1 MMEKAKQVNEE
12 EVLDEE
18 IKKKMNEF
26 RELKGVGEITA
37 RKLAE
42 AGYTLQSLA
51 VAVPAELAEAAEIS
65 EATARRII
73 QEAKKKA
80 KIGTLTTADE
90 LLEQRRKIGRIT
102 TGSSSLDELLG
113 GGIETKA
120 TTELFGEYGS
130 GKSQIAHQLCVNVQL
145 PPDKGGLEGTALF
158 IDTEGTFRPE
168 RIVEMASAL
177 DLDPKKVLQNI
188 GVYRVYTVEDQML
201 VAEKCE
207 DEIDRRGVRLLVVD
221 SLTSLFR
228 AEYLG
233 RELLASRQQKLAKH
247 VHTLNKLADTKDI
260 AVVVTNQVLAR
271 PDVFFGDPTRPAGGH
286 IVGHSMTTR
295 VYLRKSKGNI
305 RVARVVDSPLLP
317 EMERP
322 FCICREGI
330 RDVTG

>member
-1 MMEKAKQVNEE
+1 MEEIRE
-12 EVLDEE
+12 EVDEE
-18 IKKKMNEF
+18 LETRIEELK
-26 RELKGVGEITA
+26 ELKGVGESTA

-42 AGYTLQSLA
+42 AGYTIQSLA
-51 VAVPAELAEAAEIS
+51 VAVPAELAEAIEIS
-65 EATARRII
+65 ETTARKII
-73 QEAKKKA
+73 QEAKRKA
-80 KIGTLTTADE
+80 KIGTLVTADVI
-90 LLEQRRKIGRIT
+90 LEQRKSVGRIT

-113 GGIETKA
+113 GGIETRA

-145 PPDKGGLEGTALF
+145 PLERGGLDGTALF

-177 DLDPKKVLQNI
+177 SLDPKKVLQNI
-188 GVYRVYTVEDQML
+188 GVYRVYTVEDQIL

-247 VHTLNKLADTKDI
+247 VHTLNKLAATKDI
-260 AVVVTNQVLAR
+260 AVVATNQVMAR
-271 PDVFFGDPTRPAGGH
+271 PDIFFGDPTRPVGGH
-286 IVGHSMTTR
+286 VVGHSMTTR
-295 VYLRKSKGNI
+295 IYLRKSKGNVRI
-305 RVARVVDSPLLP
+305 ARVVDSPLLP

-322 FCICREGI
+322 FCICPEGI
-330 RDVTG
+330 RDLPA